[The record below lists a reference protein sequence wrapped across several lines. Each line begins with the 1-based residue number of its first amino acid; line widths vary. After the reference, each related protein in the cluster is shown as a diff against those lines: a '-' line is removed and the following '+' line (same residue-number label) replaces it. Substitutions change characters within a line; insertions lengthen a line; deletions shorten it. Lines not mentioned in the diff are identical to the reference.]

1 MIQKARRGEK
11 KMKKFLKNS
20 AFLILIMVTVLIFSM
35 GVSAQNPKK
44 YEPRDGIQSAYYT
57 VNAEKGWITGIA
69 PGTSAQKLLS
79 ACIPAGAVASS
90 EKVATGT
97 TVTATYDTPD
107 GPATT
112 TLTAV
117 ITGDLNGD
125 AAITITDMLKVKT
138 AILGETLSEI
148 SAAAGDINGDGKV
161 TITDFLK
168 VKSHLLGIE
177 KIGAAPKAD
186 SELILMMPNSS
197 YPAFAGEEVAAYQS
211 QNPDLV
217 SVAADGTVTAAEAEG
232 SAYVYGLDDQGT
244 VVSRRFVTVL
254 NDPVQISLGKASC
267 RISMGQTLTL
277 NPTFNHPVTPAVT
290 WTSSDDSIV
299 TVEGGV
305 LTAKNFG
312 NATVTAEIPSGAK
325 AEIAVT
331 VAPPITA
338 MEIERDLYKVKP
350 GNSRDLALM
359 LTPSDS
365 GEEIQWSSSNTNVA
379 TVNEN
384 GTVTGITYG
393 TVTITATGKYS
404 GLSATCKV
412 KVCNVKQVAMT
423 FDDGPSDQT
432 TRLLNFLKQNDIRV
446 TFFLVGNRM
455 NSYSSIVQRQ
465 AAEGHEMGY
474 HSYAHANQPS
484 LSSSQITSDFNKSN
498 NILKNLTGKE
508 FTVWRTP
515 GGDYNSRV
523 LSCVPVPHIMWSVD
537 TLDWKNRNSYSVY
550 SAIMN
555 RAKDGSII
563 LMHDLYG
570 STVDGATQAMKEM
583 LAGDYEFVTVTEL
596 LSRNGTPPK
605 AGTTYFNG

>member
-1 MIQKARRGEK
+1 
-11 KMKKFLKNS
+11 MKKFLKNS
-20 AFLILIMVTVLIFSM
+20 AFLILILVTALLFSL
-35 GVSAQNPKK
+35 GVSAQNPRR
-44 YEPRDGIQSAYYT
+44 YEPADGIQSAYYT
-57 VNAEKGWITGIA
+57 VDAEKGWITGIA
-69 PGTSAQKLLS
+69 PGTSSQKLLS

-97 TVTATYDTPD
+97 TVSATYETPD
-107 GPATT
+107 GPITA
-112 TLTAV
+112 TLTAI

-125 AAITITDMLKVKT
+125 AAISITDMLKVKSS
-138 AILGETLSEI
+138 ILGEKLSETA
-148 SAAAGDINGDGKV
+148 AAAGDINGDGKV
-161 TITDFLK
+161 TITDFLR
-168 VKSHLLGIE
+168 VKSHLLGLE
-177 KIGAAPKAD
+177 KIGVAPKTN
-186 SELILMMPNSS
+186 SELILMLPNST
-197 YPAFAGEEVAAYQS
+197 YPAFAGQEAAGYQS
-211 QNPDLV
+211 QNPEIAA
-217 SVAADGTVTAAEAEG
+217 VAADGTVTAAAEEG
-232 SAYVYGLDDQGT
+232 SAYVYALDAEGAVID
-244 VVSRRFVTVL
+244 RKFVTVL
-254 NDPVQISLGKASC
+254 NDPVQISLGKETCLIA
-267 RISMGQTLTL
+267 MGQTMTL
-277 NPTFNHPVTPAVT
+277 KPTFNHPVSPAVT
-290 WTSSDDSIV
+290 WVSSDENIV
-299 TVEGGV
+299 TVENGV
-305 LTAKNFG
+305 LTAKTYG
-312 NATVTAEIPSGAK
+312 NATVTATIPNGQK
-325 AEIAVT
+325 AEVAVA
-331 VAPPITA
+331 VAPPITD
-338 MEIERDLYKVKP
+338 IEMGKDLYKVKP
-350 GNSRDLALM
+350 GNSRKLALS

-365 GEEIQWSSSNTNVA
+365 GEEIQWSSSNEAVA
-379 TVNEN
+379 TVNDD
-384 GTVTGITYG
+384 GTVTGVTYG

-404 GLSATCKV
+404 GLSASCKV

-432 TRLLNFLKQNDIRV
+432 TRLLNFLKQNDIQV

-455 NSYSSIVQRQ
+455 SSYSSIVKRQ

-498 NILKNLTGKE
+498 QILKEMTGKE

-570 STVDGATQAMKEM
+570 TTVDGATQAMKEM

>member
-1 MIQKARRGEK
+1 
-11 KMKKFLKNS
+11 MKKFLKNS
-20 AFLILIMVTVLIFSM
+20 AFLILILVTALLFSL
-35 GVSAQNPKK
+35 GVSAQNPRR
-44 YEPRDGIQSAYYT
+44 YEPVDGIQSAYYT
-57 VNAEKGWITGIA
+57 VDAEKGWITGIA
-69 PGTSAQKLLS
+69 PGTSSQKLLS

-97 TVTATYDTPD
+97 TVSATYETPD
-107 GPATT
+107 GPVTA
-112 TLTAV
+112 TLTAI

-125 AAITITDMLKVKT
+125 AAISITDMLKVKSS
-138 AILGETLSEI
+138 ILGETLSETA
-148 SAAAGDINGDGKV
+148 AAAGDINGDGKV
-161 TITDFLK
+161 TITDFLR
-168 VKSHLLGIE
+168 VKSHLLGLE
-177 KIGAAPKAD
+177 KIGVAPKTN
-186 SELILMMPNSS
+186 SELILMLPNST
-197 YPAFAGEEVAAYQS
+197 YPAFAGQEAAGYQS
-211 QNPDLV
+211 QNPEIAA
-217 SVAADGTVTAAEAEG
+217 VAADGTVTAAAEEG
-232 SAYVYGLDDQGT
+232 SAYVYALDAEGA
-244 VVSRRFVTVL
+244 VIARKFITVL
-254 NDPVQISLGKASC
+254 NDPVQISLGKETCLIA
-267 RISMGQTLTL
+267 MGQTMTL
-277 NPTFNHPVTPAVT
+277 KPTFNHPVSLTVT
-290 WTSSDDSIV
+290 WVSSDENIV
-299 TVEGGV
+299 TVENGV
-305 LTAKNFG
+305 LTAKTYG
-312 NATVTAEIPSGAK
+312 NATVTATIPNGQK
-325 AEIAVT
+325 AEVAVT
-331 VAPPITA
+331 VAPPITD
-338 MEIERDLYKVKP
+338 IEMGKDLYKVKP
-350 GNSRDLALM
+350 GNSRKLALA

-365 GEEIQWSSSNTNVA
+365 GEEIQWSSSNTSVA
-379 TVNEN
+379 TVNDD
-384 GTVTGITYG
+384 GTVTGVTYG

-404 GLSATCKV
+404 GLSASCKV

-432 TRLLNFLKQNDIRV
+432 TRLLNFLKQNDIQV

-455 NSYSSIVQRQ
+455 SSYSSIVKRQ

-498 NILKNLTGKE
+498 QILKEMTGKE

-570 STVDGATQAMKEM
+570 TTVDGATQAMKEM

>member
-1 MIQKARRGEK
+1 
-11 KMKKFLKNS
+11 MKKILKNS
-20 AFLILIMVTVLIFSM
+20 AFLILVLVTALLFSL
-35 GVSAQNPKK
+35 GVSAQNPKQ
-44 YEPRDGIQSAYYT
+44 YEPADGIQSAYYT
-57 VNAEKGWITGIA
+57 VDAEKGWITGIA
-69 PGTSAQKLLS
+69 PGTSSQKLLN

-97 TVTATYDTPD
+97 TVRATYETAD
-107 GPATT
+107 GPVTA
-112 TLTAV
+112 TLTAI

-125 AAITITDMLKVKT
+125 GSVSITDMLKIKS
-138 AILGETLSEI
+138 AILGETLSETA
-148 SAAAGDINGDGKV
+148 AAAGDINGDSKV
-161 TITDFLK
+161 TITDFLR
-168 VKSHLLGIE
+168 VKSHLLGLE
-177 KIGAAPKAD
+177 KIGVTAKTD
-186 SELILMMPNSS
+186 SELILMTPNST
-197 YPAFAGEEVAAYQS
+197 YPAFAGLAAVGYES
-211 QNPDLV
+211 QNSQIAAV
-217 SVAADGTVTAAEAEG
+217 SADGTVASAAKEG
-232 SAYVYGLDDQGT
+232 STYVYALNGDGA
-244 VVSRRFVTVL
+244 VIARKFVTVL
-254 NDPVQISLGKASC
+254 GDPVQISLGKETCLIA
-267 RISMGQTLTL
+267 MGQTMTL
-277 NPTFNHPVTPAVT
+277 KPTFNHPVNPVVT
-290 WTSSDDSIV
+290 WTSSNENIV
-299 TVEGGV
+299 TVENGV
-305 LTAKNFG
+305 LTAKTYG
-312 NATVTAEIPSGAK
+312 NATVTATIPNGQK

-331 VAPPITA
+331 VAPPITDIA
-338 MEIERDLYKVKP
+338 MEKDLYKVKP
-350 GNSRDLALM
+350 GNSRDLTLL

-384 GTVTGITYG
+384 GTVTGVTYG

-404 GLSATCKV
+404 GLSASCKV

-432 TRLLNFLKQNDIRV
+432 TRLLNFLKENDIKV

-455 NSYSSIVQRQ
+455 NSYSSIVKRQ

-484 LSSSQITSDFNKSN
+484 LSSGQITSDFNKSN
-498 NILKNLTGKE
+498 QILKDLTGKE

-523 LSCVPVPHIMWSVD
+523 LSCVPMPHIMWSVD

-570 STVDGATQAMKEM
+570 TTVDGATQAMREM

>member
-1 MIQKARRGEK
+1 
-11 KMKKFLKNS
+11 MKKFLKNS
-20 AFLILIMVTVLIFSM
+20 AFLILILVTALLFSL
-35 GVSAQNPKK
+35 GVSAQNPRR
-44 YEPRDGIQSAYYT
+44 YEPVDGIQSAYYT
-57 VNAEKGWITGIA
+57 VDAEKGWITGIA
-69 PGTSAQKLLS
+69 PGTSSQKLLS
-79 ACIPAGAVASS
+79 ACIPAGAIASS

-97 TVTATYDTPD
+97 TVSATYETPD
-107 GPATT
+107 GPVTA
-112 TLTAV
+112 TLTAI

-125 AAITITDMLKVKT
+125 AAISITDMLKVKSS
-138 AILGETLSEI
+138 ILGEKLSETA
-148 SAAAGDINGDGKV
+148 AAAGDINGDSKV
-161 TITDFLK
+161 TITDFLR
-168 VKSHLLGIE
+168 VKSHLLGLE
-177 KIGAAPKAD
+177 KIGVTPKID
-186 SELILMMPNSS
+186 SELILMIPNST
-197 YPAFAGEEVAAYQS
+197 YPAFAGQEAAGYQS
-211 QNPDLV
+211 QNPEIAA
-217 SVAADGTVTAAEAEG
+217 VAADGTVTAAAEEG
-232 SAYVYGLDDQGT
+232 SAYVYALDAEGS
-244 VVSRRFVTVL
+244 VIARKFITVL
-254 NDPVQISLGKASC
+254 NDPVQISLGKETCLIA
-267 RISMGQTLTL
+267 MGQTMTL
-277 NPTFNHPVTPAVT
+277 KPTFNHPVSPMVT
-290 WTSSDDSIV
+290 WVSSDENIV
-299 TVEGGV
+299 TVENGV
-305 LTAKNFG
+305 LTAKTYG
-312 NATVTAEIPSGAK
+312 NATVTATIPNGQK
-325 AEIAVT
+325 AEVAVT
-331 VAPPITA
+331 VAPPITD
-338 MEIERDLYKVKP
+338 IEMGKDLYKVKP
-350 GNSRDLALM
+350 GNSRKLALT

-365 GEEIQWSSSNTNVA
+365 GEEIQWSSSNEAVA
-379 TVNEN
+379 TVNDD
-384 GTVTGITYG
+384 GTVTGVTYG

-404 GLSATCKV
+404 GLSASCKV

-432 TRLLNFLKQNDIRV
+432 TRLLNFLKQNDIQV

-455 NSYSSIVQRQ
+455 NSYSSIVKRQ

-474 HSYAHANQPS
+474 HSYAHSNQPS

-498 NILKNLTGKE
+498 QILKEMTGKE

-570 STVDGATQAMKEM
+570 TTVDGATQAMKEM

>member
-1 MIQKARRGEK
+1 MK
-11 KMKKFLKNS
+11 KMSKFS
-20 AFLILIMVTVLIFSM
+20 AFFILIVVATLIFSL
-35 GVSAQNPKK
+35 GVSAQNPKR
-44 YEPRDGIQSAYYT
+44 YEPADGIQSAYYT
-57 VNAEKGWITGIA
+57 VDTEKGWITGIA
-69 PGTSAQKLLS
+69 PGTSSQKLLS
-79 ACIPAGAVASS
+79 ACVPAGAVASS

-97 TVTATYDTPD
+97 TVTATYQTSD
-107 GPATT
+107 GPKTA

-117 ITGDLNGD
+117 IAGDLNGD
-125 AAITITDMLKVKT
+125 ASITITDMLKVKS
-138 AILGETLSEI
+138 AILGEELSEI

-161 TITDFLK
+161 TITDFLR
-168 VKSHLLGIE
+168 VKSHLLGLE
-177 KIGAAPKAD
+177 AIGVVPKVD
-186 SELILMMPNSS
+186 NDLILMMPNSS
-197 YPAFAGEEVAAYQS
+197 YPGFGSEEAAGYQS
-211 QNPDLV
+211 QDTAIA
-217 SVAADGTVTAAEAEG
+217 SVAADGTVTAGGNEG
-232 SAYVYGLDDQGT
+232 STYIYALDGNGK
-244 VVSRRFVTVL
+244 VISRKFVTVL
-254 NDPVQISLGKASC
+254 NDPVQISLGKESC

-277 NPTFNHPVTPAVT
+277 KPTFNHPVNPSVS
-290 WTSSDDSIV
+290 WSSSDETIV
-299 TVEGGV
+299 TVADGV
-305 LTAKNFG
+305 LTAKNYG
-312 NATVTAEIPSGAK
+312 DATVTATIPGGTT

-350 GNSRDLALM
+350 GNSRDLALL
-359 LTPSDS
+359 LTPTDS
-365 GEEIQWSSSNTNVA
+365 GEEIQWSSSNTDVA

-384 GTVTGITYG
+384 GTVTGVTYG

-432 TRLLNFLKQNDIRV
+432 ARLLNFLQQNDIKV
-446 TFFLVGNRM
+446 TFFLVGNRI
-455 NSYSSIVQRQ
+455 NSYSSIVKRQ

-484 LSSSQITSDFNKSN
+484 MSSAQITSDFNKTN
-498 NILKNLTGKE
+498 NILKELTGRE

-555 RAKDGSII
+555 QARDGSII

-570 STVDGATQAMKEM
+570 TTVDGATQAMKEM
-583 LAGDYEFVTVTEL
+583 LAGDYEFLTVTEL
-596 LSRNGTPPK
+596 LSRKGTAPK
-605 AGTTYFNG
+605 PSTNYFNGN